1 MPSYSP
7 TEVAAQ
13 YATERHLRTRIQ
25 THERYSVGPGLE
37 ATVDRLLA
45 LNGDEAVL
53 DVGTGPGD
61 FPGRLR
67 AGGHRGRIV
76 GLDFSAGMVARAS
89 EQYPAVEFLQ
99 GDAAAL
105 PFPDA
110 TFDVVTARHMLYH
123 VPDVAAALAEFKRVL
138 KPGGHF
144 LAVTNAAGYMA
155 ELWEAVA
162 EALPDESRFADIR
175 GSRQSFATAF
185 SEMSGVDQV
194 RQTFGN
200 ADTEFLESVL
210 VFPEPEPVLA
220 YLNSIP
226 AIQQLP
232 DLDRENALSRLRRTL
247 TARTQGGAWRVS
259 KRVVFISARR
269 QE

>member
-1 MPSYSP
+1 MSSYSP
-7 TEVAAQ
+7 AEVAAQ

-37 ATVDRLLA
+37 GTVDRLLA
-45 LNGDEAVL
+45 LSGDEDLL

-76 GLDFSAGMVARAS
+76 GMDFSAGMVERAS
-89 EQYPAVEFLQ
+89 AEYPDAEFQQ

-123 VPDVAAALAEFKRVL
+123 VSDVAAALAEFKRVL
-138 KPGGHF
+138 KPGGRF
-144 LAVTNAAGYMA
+144 LAVTNASGYMA
-155 ELWEAVA
+155 ELWDAVA
-162 EALPDESRFADIR
+162 EALPGDPRFADLR

-185 SEMSGVDQV
+185 SETGGVDQV
-194 RQTFGN
+194 KQAFG
-200 ADTEFLESVL
+200 DVGIEFLESAL
-210 VFPEPEPVLA
+210 VFSEPEPALA

-226 AIQQLP
+226 VMQQLS
-232 DLDRENALSRLRRTL
+232 DLDREDALSALLRTFK
-247 TARTQGGAWRVS
+247 ARTQGGEWRVS
-259 KRVVFISARR
+259 KRVVFISAQR
-269 QE
+269 

>member
-1 MPSYSP
+1 MPSSSP

-76 GLDFSAGMVARAS
+76 GLDFSAGMVERAS
-89 EQYPAVEFLQ
+89 AEYPEVEFLQ

-123 VPDVAAALAEFKRVL
+123 VPDVAAALAEFRRVL
-138 KPGGHF
+138 KPGGRF
-144 LAVTNAAGYMA
+144 LAVTNASGYMA

-162 EALPDESRFADIR
+162 EALPGDPRFADLR

-185 SEMSGVDQV
+185 SETGGVDQV
-194 RQTFGN
+194 EQAFGN
-200 ADTEFLESVL
+200 GGIDYLESAL
-210 VFPEPEPVLA
+210 IFPEPEPVLA

-226 AIQQLP
+226 VMQQLSDP
-232 DLDRENALSRLRRTL
+232 DREEALSALHHTL
-247 TARTQGGAWRVS
+247 KTRMQGGEWRVS
-259 KRVVFISARR
+259 KRVVFITATR
-269 QE
+269 